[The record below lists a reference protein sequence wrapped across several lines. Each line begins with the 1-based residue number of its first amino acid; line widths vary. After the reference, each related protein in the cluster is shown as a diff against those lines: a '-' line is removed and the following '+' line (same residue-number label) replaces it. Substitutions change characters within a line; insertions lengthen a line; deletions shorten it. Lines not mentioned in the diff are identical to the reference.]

1 MRFITFAARNVEHG
15 CSRSDQP
22 LSIDVHLQYS
32 SCLEWLVAWTIPW
45 WLESAVIVTVPLAR
59 TLCGL
64 TAAYWTVNVTC
75 LNLAVHPLSIPCMAL
90 YFNEEAV

>member
-64 TAAYWTVNVTC
+64 TAAYWTVNDNMPELGCPSVER
-75 LNLAVHPLSIPCMAL
+75 PLHGI
-90 YFNEEAV
+90 VIQ

>member
-1 MRFITFAARNVEHG
+1 MFAARKVAHG
-15 CSRSDQP
+15 CSPSDQP
-22 LSIDVHLQYS
+22 LSVDVRLQHS

-64 TAAYWTVNVTC
+64 TAAYWTVNDNMPELGCPSVER
-75 LNLAVHPLSIPCMAL
+75 PLHGI
-90 YFNEEAV
+90 VIQ

>member
-15 CSRSDQP
+15 CSRSDQS

-64 TAAYWTVNVTC
+64 TAAYWTVNDNMPELGCPSVER
-75 LNLAVHPLSIPCMAL
+75 PLHGI
-90 YFNEEAV
+90 VIQ